1 MNENVLVNLS
11 EGMDSMS
18 SALVY
23 MVRISDSHS
32 DGPGS
37 IPGCGTFFIFPERT
51 AKSWKRRQCVLA
63 IFYDIKDNNIIIDDY
78 VIKDAKI

>member
-1 MNENVLVNLS
+1 MIAGDIVN
-11 EGMDSMS
+11 GGGDGDDMS

-37 IPGCGTFFIFPERT
+37 IPGCGTFLFLHT
-51 AKSWKRRQCVLA
+51 HT
-63 IFYDIKDNNIIIDDY
+63 YIKYPMEKEFEIGNGIY
-78 VIKDAKI
+78 AYF